1 MLKSNILVF
10 LIKVLVLALIL
21 RESIEIQCL
30 AIFYIDFKQEI
41 NRF

>member
-10 LIKVLVLALIL
+10 LIKVLALIL